1 MKVKES
7 GEDYLEA
14 ILVLQKRGGRVRS
27 VDVAAEMQLSKAS
40 VSVAMK
46 NLRNGGYILMSEN
59 HEIVLTET
67 GRELAEM
74 IYERHVLFSRVL
86 SSLGVDLEI
95 ARKDAC
101 RMEHVL
107 SAESFEAL
115 KMYFRKNGV
124 GLPADD
130 GDDCTASG

>member
-86 SSLGVDLEI
+86 SSLGVDLET